1 MTEPWLS
8 GTLNEV
14 HPVPR
19 ALLHSFEHTLHDLRH
34 WTEGLVT
41 EEIWARP
48 FGLGAIGFH
57 LRHIA
62 GSTDRLFTY
71 ARGEMLTEAQM
82 EALRA
87 EHEPGA
93 PRDELLDAIAS
104 VFQRIAEEIRAVDP
118 AALGEPRAVGRKKLP
133 ATLAGLLIHIA
144 EHNLRHTGQVIITAK
159 VVRASRPAAAFTGRK

>member
-1 MTEPWLS
+1 MTEPWMS
-8 GTLNEV
+8 GTLAEV

-19 ALLHSFEHTLHDLRH
+19 ALLHSFEHTLLDLSK
-34 WTEGLVT
+34 WTEGLTT
-41 EEIWARP
+41 EEIWAQP

-82 EALRA
+82 DALRA
-87 EHEPGA
+87 EHVPGA
-93 PRDELLDAIAS
+93 SRDELLGAIAS
-104 VFQRIAEEIRAVDP
+104 AFERIAAEVRAIDP

-144 EHNLRHTGQVIITAK
+144 EHNLRHTGEVIVTAK
-159 VVRASRPAAAFTGRK
+159 VVRARRQE